1 MPNEKQKQFHTL
13 VVEDNNIYIVKRQH
27 ILGEIL
33 NKLNTLIEYNHIL
46 EELVYDNQDILEN
59 LLSTM
64 EKEKNHNPSLDHD
77 SHVKF

>member
-1 MPNEKQKQFHTL
+1 MKKQKQFHTL

-27 ILGEIL
+27 ILREIL

-59 LLSTM
+59 LLNTM

-77 SHVKF
+77 SHVQF

>member
-1 MPNEKQKQFHTL
+1 MKKQKQFHTL
-13 VVEDNNIYIVKRQH
+13 VVEDSNIYIVKRQH

-33 NKLNTLIEYNHIL
+33 NKLNTLIKYNHIM
-46 EELVYDNQDILEN
+46 EDLVYDNQDILEN

>member
-1 MPNEKQKQFHTL
+1 MKKQKQFHTL
-13 VVEDNNIYIVKRQH
+13 VVEDNSIYVTKRQH
-27 ILGEIL
+27 ILEEIL
-33 NKLNTLIEYNHIL
+33 YKLNTLIEYNYIL
-46 EELVYDNQDILEN
+46 EDLVHNNQDTLKK

>member
-1 MPNEKQKQFHTL
+1 MKKQKQFHTL

-59 LLSTM
+59 LLNTM
-64 EKEKNHNPSLDHD
+64 KKEKNHNPSLDHD
-77 SHVKF
+77 SHVQF

>member
-1 MPNEKQKQFHTL
+1 MKKQKQFHTL

>member
-1 MPNEKQKQFHTL
+1 MKKQKQFHTL

-64 EKEKNHNPSLDHD
+64 EKEKNHNPSLDHN
-77 SHVKF
+77 SHVQF

>member
-1 MPNEKQKQFHTL
+1 MKKQKQFHTL
-13 VVEDNNIYIVKRQH
+13 VVEDNNIYIIKRQH

-77 SHVKF
+77 SHVQF

>member
-1 MPNEKQKQFHTL
+1 MKKQKQFHTL

-46 EELVYDNQDILEN
+46 EELVYYNQDILEN
-59 LLSTM
+59 LLNTM

-77 SHVKF
+77 SHVQF

>member
-1 MPNEKQKQFHTL
+1 MKKQKQFHTL

-77 SHVKF
+77 SHVQF

>member
-1 MPNEKQKQFHTL
+1 MKKQKQYHTL